1 MKYKP
6 LSVNNLPRVFVNLL
20 AQEDEG
26 IVIFAEAMNECEEMK
41 TWYSTTRILPVHTDS
56 NREDAVSI
64 GCTRRELSRFFRAV
78 LKLSK
83 PSRGFFVKDFTR
95 LLNELGTRDFWGTE
109 GQCDPRGDRRDLD
122 PYR

>member
-6 LSVNNLPRVFVNLL
+6 LSVNTLPRVFVNLL

-26 IVIFAEAMNECEEMK
+26 IAIFVEALNECEEMK
-41 TWYSTTRILPVHTDS
+41 TWFETTKIDPIFADRSNELAMARLRI
-56 NREDAVSI
+56 
-64 GCTRRELSRFFRAV
+64 RRELSKFFLAV

-83 PSRGFFVKDFTR
+83 PSRGFFVKDFDR
-95 LLNELGTRDFWGTE
+95 LLNELGNQTFWGTE

-122 PYR
+122 SYR